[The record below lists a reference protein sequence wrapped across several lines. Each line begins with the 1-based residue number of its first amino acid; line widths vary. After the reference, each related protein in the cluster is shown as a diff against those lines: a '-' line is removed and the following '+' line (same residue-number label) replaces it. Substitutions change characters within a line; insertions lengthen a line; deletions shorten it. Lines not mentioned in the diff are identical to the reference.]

1 MKTAT
6 HSRRGLPTRRARM
19 SLCIGGA
26 LALAC
31 GFATA
36 DLKVIEDRGGQD
48 ASRYYEALG
57 GKAASRAQG
66 HPLRQVSEANMLPVR
81 AQRVTP
87 GRVQRREINAP
98 GLPPFFMVG
107 DDDLSRQWLVERG
120 EALSAMGAV
129 GMVVNVET
137 AGRLAQLRALAPDL
151 RMVPAAGDD
160 VAERLGLDHYPVL
173 ITAQSVEQ

>member
-98 GLPPFFMVG
+98 GLRPFFMVG

-120 EALSAMGAV
+120 EALSAMGA
-129 GMVVNVET
+129 VET